1 MSSKIF
7 SLRHAVSAVSVSL
20 FASILIAN
28 QVHAAD
34 APESGV
40 AEASQR
46 SVGDWLMRM
55 HQASSR
61 RAYVGTFVV
70 SSAWGNLATSRIWHV
85 CDGEQQMERVESLN
99 GVPRTTLRRNEDVI
113 TFLPGA
119 RIARAEKRESFG
131 MFPNLLQAGASS
143 IAEFYAARWV
153 AVDRAA
159 GFDADVVLIQ
169 PKDKLRFGYRI
180 WSEKKTGLVLKVQT
194 LDTDGRVLEQSAFSE
209 LQLDAPVKMEKL
221 AQMMANTE
229 GYRVEKADV
238 IKTTPVTEG
247 WALKA
252 AVPGFKSV
260 SCFKRTAPDKT
271 VQWIFSDGLA
281 TVSLFLE
288 NFDRQRHI
296 HENLQVLGATL
307 SLSRHLTD
315 KSGDWWLTVLGEV
328 PAQTLQAFAQSLER
342 R

>member
-1 MSSKIF
+1 MKRVF
-7 SLRHAVSAVSVSL
+7 SGLKRALPHV
-20 FASILIAN
+20 FAGFIASFLIAIPS
-28 QVHAAD
+28 HAAD
-34 APESGV
+34 PADGTA
-40 AEASQR
+40 AEAGQR
-46 SVGDWLMRM
+46 SVGEWLTRM

-70 SSAWGNLATSRIWHV
+70 SSALGNLSTSRIWHV

-99 GVPRTTLRRNEDVI
+99 GVPRTTLRRNEDVM

-119 RIARAEKRESFG
+119 KVARSEKRESFG

-143 IAEFYAARWV
+143 IAEFYTAKV
-153 AVDRAA
+153 VGQDRSA
-159 GFDADVVLIQ
+159 GFDADVVVIQ

-180 WSEKKTGLVLKVQT
+180 WSEKKTGLVLKLQT
-194 LDTDGRVLEQSAFSE
+194 LDTEGRVMEQSAFSE

-229 GYRVEKADV
+229 GYRVEKVDAV
-238 IKTTPVTEG
+238 KTTAAAEG

-252 AVPGFKSV
+252 NVPGFKSV

-296 HENLQVLGATL
+296 HENLQALGATQ

-315 KSGDWWLTVLGEV
+315 KGGDWWLTVLGEV

-342 R
+342 K